1 MSLDATIHAAIP
13 AARLP
18 SPPWNRLGHG
28 VWGDVFDLGD
38 GSVLKLVR
46 HKGGIGNG
54 HDILF
59 AEVRALDL
67 LRGLT
72 GAVATASLQGF
83 GEIAPE
89 ISDLADYCGWLRMTH
104 LPGMTAMRLL
114 SRTDDPTQHARIMRR
129 IGEAAAQF
137 HLKSA
142 GLVPRGS
149 GLAPLSLQRL
159 DEIATIVPDM
169 AGACREVAAVL
180 QAADQH
186 PFLHGDING
195 GNVLFADPSDP
206 ATSGIGLV
214 DLGEAQSGPV
224 EIELRHLHDIG
235 GPAEAMV
242 EGYTGMAGRKPE
254 PHVLAAAHCLNA
266 LGTLAISTLGTVP
279 GLDAGAARSA
289 AQAGLS
295 KLR

>member
-1 MSLDATIHAAIP
+1 MSLDATTHAAIP
-13 AARLP
+13 TARLP
-18 SPPWNRLGHG
+18 SPPWTRLGHG

-46 HKGGIGNG
+46 HKGGIGSG
-54 HDILF
+54 QDILF

-83 GEIAPE
+83 GEIGQEMP
-89 ISDLADYCGWLRMTH
+89 DLADYCGWLRMTH
-104 LPGMTAMRLL
+104 LPGVTAMRLL
-114 SRTDDPTQHARIMRR
+114 SRIENPAQRAQIMRR

-137 HLKSA
+137 HVKSA
-142 GLVPRGS
+142 GLAPRKS

-159 DEIATIVPDM
+159 DEIAAIVPEM
-169 AGACREVAAVL
+169 ASACGEVAAVL

-195 GNVLFADPSDP
+195 GNVLFADPSAP

-224 EIELRHLHDIG
+224 EIELRHLHDFG
-235 GPAEAMV
+235 GPTEAMV
-242 EGYTGMAGRKPE
+242 EGYTDIAGRKPDA
-254 PHVLAAAHCLNA
+254 HVLAAAHCLNA

-279 GLDAGAARSA
+279 GLDPGAAWSA
-289 AQAGLS
+289 AQAALT
-295 KLR
+295 KLP